1 MSVDIT
7 AHIGV
12 GWVIPQEKYE
22 QMMEAAGDNRTE
34 VEDYFRY
41 INNYS
46 AVGDVFLGE
55 FLVATDPGR
64 YTDLSNLSNCID
76 IDIFVERMAD
86 ILELCGEKVGPDT
99 EWFNVRTY
107 LINRVW

>member
-55 FLVATDPGR
+55 FLVAADPGR

-76 IDIFVERMAD
+76 IMAD
-86 ILELCGEKVGPDT
+86 ILELCGEKVDPDT
-99 EWFNVRTY
+99 EWFNIRTY